1 MPQLKLDTADQF
13 QGPVGISARPCRHVS
28 TCHNEP
34 LLYKGTKAWN
44 FENSSGPTTDP
55 PHVFLGSE
63 LLYIFFPLIGV
74 VGAKARVEQEVPDQ
88 GVSHKHPDDKH
99 TPFNE
104 QSKSVEHVLVSIS
117 SLTLARLLDADTDAI
132 MIKRR

>member
-44 FENSSGPTTDP
+44 FENSSGPTTAP
-55 PHVFLGSE
+55 PQVFLGSE

-74 VGAKARVEQEVPDQ
+74 VGANLRVEQDDPDQ
-88 GVSHKHPDDKH
+88 GVSHKHADDRH
-99 TPFNE
+99 TPFKE
-104 QSKSVEHVLVSIS
+104 QSKSVEHVVVSIS
-117 SLTLARLLDADTDAI
+117 SFTLARLLSTYTDAI
-132 MIKRR
+132 MIKRW